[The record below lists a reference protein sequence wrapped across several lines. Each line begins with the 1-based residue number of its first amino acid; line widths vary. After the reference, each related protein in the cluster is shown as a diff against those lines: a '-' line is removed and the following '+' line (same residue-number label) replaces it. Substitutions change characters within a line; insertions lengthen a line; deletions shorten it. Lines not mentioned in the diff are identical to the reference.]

1 MYTSR
6 PGLIL
11 GFHGTDA
18 SVVSKVVSQTQPLQ
32 FNNNPWDWLGHGAYF
47 WEYSPS
53 RALEYAQT
61 AAKRKGSSITEP
73 AVLGAVLELGNCLDL
88 MDYHNL
94 SLLKMGYQALLHG
107 AEVSTFE
114 PPQNRPAA
122 TGDANDLLMRELD
135 CAVIEIVHDMFREH
149 NHRPFDSVKG
159 VFWEGDLIYPDA
171 GFREKN
177 HIQICVRNPNC
188 IKGFFIPRNLSDF
201 KG

>member
-47 WEYSPS
+47 WEQSPS
-53 RALEYAQT
+53 RAMEYAQA
-61 AAKRKGSSITEP
+61 AAKRKGSSIKEP
-73 AVLGAVLELGNCLDL
+73 AVLGAVLELGYCLDL
-88 MDYHNL
+88 LDYRNL
-94 SLLKMGYQALLHG
+94 AFLKTGFAMLKSNPKGRSLEALK
-107 AEVSTFE
+107 
-114 PPQNRPAA
+114 NRAPSA
-122 TGDANDLLMRELD
+122 GSPNDLLMRELD
-135 CAVIEIVHDMFREH
+135 CAVIENVHDIIRE
-149 NHRPFDSVKG
+149 NDQKPFDSVKG
-159 VFWEGDLIYPDA
+159 VFWEGDLLYPDA

-177 HIQICVRNPNC
+177 HIQICIRNPNC
-188 IKGFFIPRNLSDF
+188 IKGLFIPRNLIDF